1 MSKVR
6 FTKKALLLI
15 FPKPKIWELLKKD
28 YYEVEDEVSDLIG
41 GYGIEAV
48 TSEAAY
54 DEFVPYTDIIAE
66 YVNLGDPYLTTILW
80 DYRKDRV
87 LLTSVADYCSSL
99 PKRYFPQ

>member
-6 FTKKALLLI
+6 FTKKALLSI
-15 FPKPKIWELLKKD
+15 FPNPKIWELLKD
-28 YYEVEDEVSDLIG
+28 NSYDLEDISDLIG
-41 GYGIEAV
+41 GYGIESV

-99 PKRYFPQ
+99 PKRYSR